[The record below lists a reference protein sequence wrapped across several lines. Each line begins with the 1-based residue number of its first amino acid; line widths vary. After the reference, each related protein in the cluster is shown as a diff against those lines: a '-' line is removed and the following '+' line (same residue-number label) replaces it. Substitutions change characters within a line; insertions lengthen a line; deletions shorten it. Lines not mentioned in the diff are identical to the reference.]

1 MAKRILDRPCFF
13 QVTAE
18 ILERERTSGK
28 LTQNIRCTSGQHFLL
43 SCSSSLLMTAISNPP
58 CAFHTP
64 AYFSPQLWKGSPI
77 SEVRELSLPAAP
89 HCNSE
94 VWPMS
99 VLIKAGKINK
109 GKVIKCCYLLSVITD
124 DTLMSSLI
132 NLYYQQ
138 DIRNRVIRKTFSC
151 SHLRKVPGLGF
162 SLIC

>member
-1 MAKRILDRPCFF
+1 
-13 QVTAE
+13 
-18 ILERERTSGK
+18 
-28 LTQNIRCTSGQHFLL
+28 
-43 SCSSSLLMTAISNPP
+43 
-58 CAFHTP
+58 
-64 AYFSPQLWKGSPI
+64 
-77 SEVRELSLPAAP
+77 
-89 HCNSE
+89 
-94 VWPMS
+94 MS

-132 NLYYQQ
+132 NLYYRQ